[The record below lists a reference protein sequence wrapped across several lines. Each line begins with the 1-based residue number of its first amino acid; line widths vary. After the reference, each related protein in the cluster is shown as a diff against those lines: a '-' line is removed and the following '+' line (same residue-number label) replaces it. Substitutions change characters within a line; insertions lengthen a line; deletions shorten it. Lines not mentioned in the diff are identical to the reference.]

1 MELNKENI
9 KRIIFIIAIS
19 LIIFWGLNHYDIIFD
34 GVQYGISIL
43 FPFILGLCIAFVVN
57 VILRVIEKIWDYIFK
72 NKKGAKAKSSLKR
85 PICVLIS
92 FLLVFSILFVVIF
105 IIAPELN
112 KTIVSTVDMVPQYIN
127 EIEKKWIELS
137 EKLSEYSI
145 TLPQF
150 DSSSS
155 EIAESIKKFL
165 KESSNYLI
173 NKTFE
178 VTFSIFSLIFNIV
191 LSIVFAVYILMGK
204 ENLTKQCKKVIYA
217 FLPENK
223 AQSVID
229 VLQLSNKTFTNFVTG
244 QFTEA
249 IIIGVLCFIGM
260 IILKIP
266 FALIVSVLVGF
277 TALIPVFGAFIGTF
291 VGVFLIIMVQPIK
304 AVWFVIFI
312 VVLQQMEGNLIYPR
326 VVGKSVGLPGIWVL
340 LSVTVGG
347 SAFGIVGMLISVPV
361 CSVLYTLLSRAVN
374 KRLKNKNKVIN

>member
-19 LIIFWGLNHYDIIFD
+19 LIIFWGLNNYSMILN
-34 GVQYGISIL
+34 GVEYGISIF

-57 VILRVIEKIWDYIFK
+57 VILRVVESIWDYLFK
-72 NKKGAKAKSSLKR
+72 NKKSKLHQSSLKR
-85 PICVLIS
+85 PLCVLIS
-92 FLLVFSILFVVIF
+92 FLLVLSVLFVVTF
-105 IIAPELN
+105 IIVPELN
-112 KTIVSTVDMVPQYIN
+112 KTVVSAVDMVPQYIN

-137 EKLSEYSI
+137 EKLAEYSI

-150 DSSSS
+150 EHSSS
-155 EIAESIKKFL
+155 EIAENIKEFL
-165 KESSNYLI
+165 TESGDYLI

-191 LSIVFAVYILMGK
+191 LGIVFAVYILMSK
-204 ENLTKQCKKVIYA
+204 EKLTKQCKKVIFA

-223 AQSVID
+223 AQKVID
-229 VLQLSNKTFTNFVTG
+229 VFCLSNKTFTNFVTG

-260 IILKIP
+260 LILRIP
-266 FALIVSVLVGF
+266 FALIISVLVGF

-291 VGVFLIIMVQPIK
+291 VGIFLIVMVEPIK

-312 VVLQQMEGNLIYPR
+312 VILQQMEGNLIYPR

-340 LSVTVGG
+340 LAVTVGG
-347 SAFGIVGMLISVPV
+347 SAFGIVGMLIGVPV
-361 CSVLYTLLSRAVN
+361 CSVLYTLFAGFVN
-374 KRLKNKNKVIN
+374 KRLKNKNKTI

>member
-9 KRIIFIIAIS
+9 KRIIFIIVIS
-19 LIIFWGLNHYDIIFD
+19 LVIFWGLNHYNIILN
-34 GVQYGISIL
+34 GVSYGISIL

-57 VILRVIEKIWDYIFK
+57 VILRIVESVWDYIFK
-72 NKKGAKAKSSLKR
+72 NKNNIKTKGSLKR
-85 PICVLIS
+85 AVCVCIS
-92 FLLVFSILFVVIF
+92 FLFVFSVLFIVIF

-112 KTIVSTVDMVPQYIN
+112 KTVVSAIDMAPQYIN
-127 EIEKKWIELS
+127 EIEQKWTELT
-137 EKLSEYSI
+137 EKFAEYSI

-150 DSSSS
+150 DKSSS
-155 EIAESIKKFL
+155 EITENIKEFL
-165 KESSNYLI
+165 KESGNYLI

-191 LSIVFAVYILMGK
+191 LGMVFAIYILMGK
-204 ENLTKQCKKVIYA
+204 EKLVKQCKKVIFA
-217 FLPENK
+217 FLPESK
-223 AQSVID
+223 AKSLID
-229 VLQLSNKTFTNFVTG
+229 ILRLSNTTFTNFVTG

-249 IIIGVLCFIGM
+249 IIIGVLCFVGM
-260 IILKIP
+260 LILKIP
-266 FALIVSVLVGF
+266 FALIISVLVGF

-291 VGVFLIIMVQPIK
+291 VGIFLIIMVEPIK

-340 LSVTVGG
+340 LAVTVGG

-361 CSVLYTLLSRAVN
+361 CSVLYTLLSKEIN
-374 KRLKNKNKVIN
+374 KRLKNKNSLID